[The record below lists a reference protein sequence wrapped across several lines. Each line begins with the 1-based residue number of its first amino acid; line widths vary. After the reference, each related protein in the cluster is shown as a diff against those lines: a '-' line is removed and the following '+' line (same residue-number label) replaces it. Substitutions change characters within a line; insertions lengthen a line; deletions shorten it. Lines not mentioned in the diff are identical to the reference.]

1 MSLFSRRKMLTAMG
15 GAAALAPVAW
25 RGASAATTAQ
35 PPDGSLVTLRTPVR
49 VYDSRV
55 DTDLL
60 GGEKIAADE
69 SIIITVGV
77 PGETRFISAAF
88 LNVTVTETEGAGF
101 LRVFASDLSGKQ
113 PVPETSNVNWSQDD
127 ITLANLA
134 LTGVGGESGV
144 EIFCGGAG
152 RAHVIAD
159 LQGYVPFDLIQPV

>member
-15 GAAALAPVAW
+15 GAAALTPVAW
-25 RGASAATTAQ
+25 RGASAASAPA
-35 PPDGSLVTLRTPVR
+35 PPDGSLVTLRTPR
-49 VYDSRV
+49 RIYDSRT

-60 GGEKIAADE
+60 GGQKLAAE
-69 SIIITVGV
+69 QSIIITVGV

-101 LRVFASDLSGKQ
+101 LRVFASDLSGEQ
-113 PVPETSNVNWSQDD
+113 PVPETSNVNWFANGF
-127 ITLANLA
+127 TLANLA

-152 RAHVIAD
+152 RTHVIVD
-159 LQGYVPFDLIQPV
+159 LQGYVPFDLAQTT